1 MKGYISL
8 KRMMRGGTRATPMKD
23 DHQRKPHPPPGETIL
38 RVAPSALVVLIGPAS
53 SGKTTWA
60 RQHFEP
66 TQIVSADACRAMIA
80 DDENDQEAT
89 RDALRLF
96 HRIIGERLKRGLPT
110 VADSP
115 ALTVTA
121 REELLRDAAIYHRPA
136 IALVFAM
143 PSDMQQ
149 AWNSQRSRRAPPAV
163 LAEHRQLLQHT
174 LHVLCNE
181 GFTQIIVLRSP
192 EEMNRLVVRVGA
204 FSPENDQGPFDIIGD
219 VHGCYDELCALLSDL
234 GYVRQ
239 GEGWAHPQRRR
250 AVFVGDLA
258 DRGPR
263 NVAVWKL
270 VLAMAEQGNA
280 LLVIGNHDNKLMRWL
295 MGRPVRVGKG
305 LLSTISEIE
314 ALPEPEQS
322 LFRSRLLALLRATPG
337 YLLLDRERLVVT
349 HAGIRD
355 DMIGRWDRHI
365 AAFCLYGDVAGFD
378 ADGMPQRR
386 NWALERIARPPAPL
400 IVYGHV
406 VVDAPA
412 FINNTVDIDTGCCF
426 GGRLT
431 ALRYPERTF
440 VSVPALQAYAEKHAE
455 RV

>member
-1 MKGYISL
+1 MRL
-8 KRMMRGGTRATPMKD
+8 KD
-23 DHQRKPHPPPGETIL
+23 EPPKKAAASETIL
-38 RVAPSALVVLIGPAS
+38 RVAPSALVVLIGPAAT
-53 SGKTTWA
+53 GKTTWA
-60 RQHFEP
+60 RQHFEQ
-66 TQIVSADACRAMIA
+66 TQVVSADMCRAMIA

-96 HRIIGERLKRGLPT
+96 HRIIGERLKRGLVT
-110 VADSP
+110 VADST
-115 ALTVTA
+115 ALSAGA
-121 REELLRDAAIYHRPA
+121 REDLLRDAAMYHRPV

-143 PSDMQQ
+143 SPDVQHI
-149 AWNSQRSRRAPPAV
+149 WNGQRSRRAPPAV

-181 GFTQIIVLRSP
+181 GFNQIVIVRSP
-192 EEMNRLVVRVGA
+192 EELNRLVVRVGA
-204 FSPENDQGPFDIIGD
+204 FSPENDLGPFDIIGD
-219 VHGCYDELCALLSDL
+219 VHGCYDELCDLLKAL

-239 GEGWAHPQRRR
+239 GEDWVHPQGRR
-250 AVFVGDLA
+250 AIFVGDLA
-258 DRGPR
+258 DRGPQ

-270 VLAMAEQGNA
+270 VLAMCEHNHA

-314 ALPEPEQS
+314 SLPEPEQS
-322 LFRSRLLALLRATPG
+322 QFRGRLLALLRATPG
-337 YLLLDRERLVVT
+337 YLLLDHERLVVT

-365 AAFCLYGDVAGFD
+365 SSFCLYGDVSGFD
-378 ADGMPQRR
+378 GDGMPLRR
-386 NWALERIARPPAPL
+386 NWSMERIARPPAPL
-400 IVYGHV
+400 IAYGHV
-406 VVDAPA
+406 VVEETA
-412 FINNTVDIDTGCCF
+412 FINNTVDLDTGCCF

-440 VSVPALQAYAEKHAE
+440 VAVPARMAYAEKREE
-455 RV
+455 RA

>member
-1 MKGYISL
+1 
-8 KRMMRGGTRATPMKD
+8 MKD
-23 DHQRKPHPPPGETIL
+23 EHQKKHSASAGETVL
-38 RVAPSALVVLIGPAS
+38 RVAPSALIVLIGPAS
-53 SGKTTWA
+53 MGKSTWA

-66 TQIVSADACRAMIA
+66 TQIVSTDACRAMIA
-80 DDENDQEAT
+80 DDETDQEAT

-115 ALTVTA
+115 ALSVGA
-121 REELLRDAAIYHRPA
+121 REELLRDATVYNRPV
-136 IALVFAM
+136 IAVVFAM
-143 PSDMQQ
+143 PPDVQQ
-149 AWNSQRSRRAPPAV
+149 GWNSQRSRRAPPAV
-163 LAEHRQLLQHT
+163 MTEHRQLLQHT

-181 GFTQIIVLRSP
+181 GFQQIVVLRSP
-192 EEMNRLVVRVGA
+192 EEMHRLIVRVGA
-204 FSPENDQGPFDIIGD
+204 FSPEDDQGPFDIIGD
-219 VHGCYDELCALLSDL
+219 VHGCYDELCLLLKSL
-234 GYVRQ
+234 GYAPQ
-239 GEGWAHPQRRR
+239 GEGWAHPARRR
-250 AVFVGDLA
+250 VIFVGDLA
-258 DRGPR
+258 DRGPH
-263 NVAVWKL
+263 NVRVWKL
-270 VLAMAEQGNA
+270 VVAMAEQNNA

-322 LFRSRLLALLRATPG
+322 VFRARLLALLRITPG
-337 YLLLDRERLVVT
+337 YLLLDNERLVVT

-365 AAFCLYGDVAGFD
+365 ASFCLYGDVAGFD
-378 ADGMPQRR
+378 IEGMPQRR
-386 NWALERIARPPAPL
+386 NWASDRIVRHPAPL

-406 VVDAPA
+406 VIEEPGFV
-412 FINNTVDIDTGCCF
+412 NNTVDVDTGCCF

-440 VSVPALQAYAEKHAE
+440 MHMPALHTYAERHG
-455 RV
+455 

>member
-1 MKGYISL
+1 MRL
-8 KRMMRGGTRATPMKD
+8 KD
-23 DHQRKPHPPPGETIL
+23 EPPKNAAASETIL
-38 RVAPSALVVLIGPAS
+38 RVAPSALIVLIGPAAT
-53 SGKTTWA
+53 GKTTWA
-60 RQHFEP
+60 RQHFEQ
-66 TQIVSADACRAMIA
+66 TQVVSADVCRAMIA

-110 VADSP
+110 VADST
-115 ALTVTA
+115 ALSAGA
-121 REELLRDAAIYHRPA
+121 REELLRDAAMYHRPV

-143 PSDMQQ
+143 PPDVQQ
-149 AWNSQRSRRAPPAV
+149 MWNGQRSRRAPPAV

-181 GFTQIIVLRSP
+181 GFNQIVIVRSP
-192 EEMNRLVVRVGA
+192 EELNRLVVRVGA
-204 FSPENDQGPFDIIGD
+204 FSPENDLGPFDIIGD
-219 VHGCYDELCALLSDL
+219 VHGCYDELCALLLAL

-239 GEGWAHPQRRR
+239 GEDWAHPKGRR
-250 AVFVGDLA
+250 AIFVGDLA
-258 DRGPR
+258 DRGPQ

-270 VLAMAEQGNA
+270 VLAMCEHNHA

-314 ALPEPEQS
+314 SLPEPEQS
-322 LFRSRLLALLRATPG
+322 QFRGRLLALLRATPG
-337 YLLLDRERLVVT
+337 YLLLDHERLVVT

-365 AAFCLYGDVAGFD
+365 ASFCLYGDVMGFD
-378 ADGMPQRR
+378 GEGMPLRR
-386 NWALERIARPPAPL
+386 NWSMERIARPPAPL
-400 IVYGHV
+400 IAYGHV
-406 VVDAPA
+406 VVEETA
-412 FINNTVDIDTGCCF
+412 FINNTVDLDTGCCF

-440 VSVPALQAYAEKHAE
+440 IAIPARMVYAEKREE
-455 RV
+455 RA